1 MGYFSAMDGSD
12 RAAIIPPGIDRRG
25 FLRSTA
31 GGGLAIALASL
42 LPGCG
47 RSANAQDAGDLR
59 SLTEAEYETVRAA
72 AEALL
77 AGGPRVDPAS
87 IARRID
93 YELWAVGGAIEEDM
107 RTVLQLL
114 ERLTFLGGRA
124 RRFSELDPQERLTYL
139 HTWRDSRFNLRRA
152 SFNAVKSFIYFFSYS
167 DPSTWQMT
175 RFPGPWPGRVNVPVP
190 PVDFGEIA

>member
-1 MGYFSAMDGSD
+1 MDGSPQVF
-12 RAAIIPPGIDRRG
+12 RKSGSLPPGLDRRG
-25 FLRSTA
+25 FLRATT
-31 GGGLAIALASL
+31 GGGLAIALAAL

-47 RSANAQDAGDLR
+47 RSASARGSVDLR

-77 AGGPRVDPAS
+77 TGGPRIDPAA
-87 IARRID
+87 IAQRID
-93 YELWAVGGAIEEDM
+93 YELWAVGGAIEDDM

-124 RRFSELDPQERLTYL
+124 RRFSELDPQERLAYL

-152 SFNAVKSFIYFFSYS
+152 SFNAVKSFVYFFSYS
-167 DPSTWQMT
+167 DPSTWPAT
-175 RFPGPWPGRVNVPVP
+175 RFPGPWPGRVSVPIP

>member
-1 MGYFSAMDGSD
+1 MDASPSAPES
-12 RAAIIPPGIDRRG
+12 APVSFPPGLDRRG
-25 FLRSTA
+25 CLRSTA
-31 GGGLAIALASL
+31 GGTLAIALASL

-47 RSANAQDAGDLR
+47 RAADAGGSPELR
-59 SLTEAEYETVRAA
+59 SLTDAEYETVRAA

-77 AGGPRVDPAS
+77 AGTAAADPAK
-87 IARRID
+87 IAQRID

-124 RRFSELDPQERLTYL
+124 RRFSELSSEQRLAYL

-152 SFNAVKSFIYFFSYS
+152 SFNAVKSFVYFFAYS
-167 DPSTWQMT
+167 DPGMWAMT
-175 RFPGPWPGRVNVPVP
+175 RFPGPWPGRVSVPVP
-190 PVDFGEIA
+190 PVDFGEVV